1 MASSTELE
9 ELAPHVVYELR
20 AMLAARHLHQV
31 AFAGT
36 FSLEAFLIHVRCLYE
51 FFSRDQ
57 PDQRYPKNR
66 YACHYFDPVTE
77 WAATHRPA
85 QPAVFT
91 TDLTDRLQR
100 RLAHLSADALAFVK
114 ALPPTRAAWFGGY
127 QTSVADSPFGE
138 GQRAKNRGSEA
149 LQAFTEEAHRTGLE
163 YFKAWYATDPDRQLR
178 TIDQLVAEC
187 GARAGRGVGGTR
199 ARACDRPDSSRN

>member
-1 MASSTELE
+1 MAGPKELE
-9 ELAPHVVYELR
+9 ELAPHVVYELW
-20 AMLAARHLHQV
+20 AMEAARQLHQV
-31 AFAGT
+31 AFAEP

-91 TDLTDRLQR
+91 TDLTDRLHR
-100 RLAHLSADALAFVK
+100 RLAHLSADRVTWAREEKTKQWEWPVDELTDAIFGYALAFVK
-114 ALPPTRAAWFGGY
+114 ALPPTRAAWFG
-127 QTSVADSPFGE
+127 DI
-138 GQRAKNRGSEA
+138 
-149 LQAFTEEAHRTGLE
+149 L
-163 YFKAWYATDPDRQLR
+163 DLR
-178 TIDQLVAEC
+178 
-187 GARAGRGVGGTR
+187 R
-199 ARACDRPDSSRN
+199 

>member
-1 MASSTELE
+1 MRRVQHHPPYGLGVCLLVGAEYGPRSAVAYLRVSRTMSAAWTRRRMASPTELE

-20 AMLAARHLHQV
+20 AMLAARHLNQV

-91 TDLTDRLQR
+91 TDLKT
-100 RLAHLSADALAFVK
+100 
-114 ALPPTRAAWFGGY
+114 GY
-127 QTSVADSPFGE
+127 TADSLTS
-138 GQRAKNRGSEA
+138 A
-149 LQAFTEEAHRTGLE
+149 RT
-163 YFKAWYATDPDRQLR
+163 A
-178 TIDQLVAEC
+178 
-187 GARAGRGVGGTR
+187 
-199 ARACDRPDSSRN
+199 

>member
-1 MASSTELE
+1 MASPTELE

-91 TDLTDRLQR
+91 TDLTDRLHR
-100 RLAHLSADALAFVK
+100 RLAHLSADRVKWAREEQTKQWEWPVDEVTDAIFAYALAFVK
-114 ALPPTRAAWFGGY
+114 ALPPTRAAWFG
-127 QTSVADSPFGE
+127 SILDLHS
-138 GQRAKNRGSEA
+138 
-149 LQAFTEEAHRTGLE
+149 
-163 YFKAWYATDPDRQLR
+163 
-178 TIDQLVAEC
+178 
-187 GARAGRGVGGTR
+187 
-199 ARACDRPDSSRN
+199 

>member
-1 MASSTELE
+1 MASPTELE

-91 TDLTDRLQR
+91 TDLTDRLHR
-100 RLAHLSADALAFVK
+100 RLAHLSADRVTWAREEKTKQWVWPVDEVTDAIFGYALAFVK
-114 ALPPTRAAWFGGY
+114 ALPPTRAAWFGGIL
-127 QTSVADSPFGE
+127 DLHG
-138 GQRAKNRGSEA
+138 
-149 LQAFTEEAHRTGLE
+149 
-163 YFKAWYATDPDRQLR
+163 
-178 TIDQLVAEC
+178 
-187 GARAGRGVGGTR
+187 
-199 ARACDRPDSSRN
+199 